1 MTSRANGMIH
11 PAVELKERD
20 RLEVV
25 FAIMLALFLGALD
38 QTVVG
43 VALPTIIG
51 QLCGADLYT
60 WTVTAYLLTS
70 TVTIP
75 IYG

>member
-1 MTSRANGMIH
+1 MTTRTNGTIH
-11 PAVELKERD
+11 PAVELEGRA

-51 QLCGADLYT
+51 QLGGADLYT
-60 WTVTAYLLTS
+60 WTVTA
-70 TVTIP
+70 
-75 IYG
+75 